1 MASLAVPVASLQAAT
16 APAFTNPYTQVNE
29 EFLYWTWNQ
38 KLVERETDLSPQS
51 LMVTLI
57 TNIIIRLG
65 LTHQITVLTKSLKC
79 VLPTAAPQ
87 VSNTVD
93 IQSLEE
99 LKYEDTLKF
108 QEVPY
113 WVTDNIAALKK
124 DPKDQNH
131 TGNGSVVTGT
141 KQPAHS
147 EILGAFD
154 IQDVY
159 ARYIKIEMIVDSAS
173 YIFIAKVQTK
183 CPAQ

>member
-1 MASLAVPVASLQAAT
+1 M
-16 APAFTNPYTQVNE
+16 NE

-113 WVTDNIAALKK
+113 WVSENIAALKK
-124 DPKDQNH
+124 DPKEQKA
-131 TGNGSVVTGT
+131 SVTGFSNT
-141 KQPAHS
+141 SSKQPAHS

-159 ARYIKIEMIVDSAS
+159 ARYIKIEMIVDSTP

-183 CPAQ
+183 SPAQ